1 MFHELTSFYSSHVPL
16 SPPPR
21 SLPRPSCPS
30 LSPVVFIIK
39 YNFFVFF
46 VTCSFL
52 FIKSCPHRHFKSTCN
67 MSNIF
72 QAVTRIRE
80 AAAAA
85 AAAAAASD
93 KSEPETT
100 TTPTSSS
107 SNRPRVVRVRTTP
120 AQLGTGDHN
129 CDVCGKS
136 FKKPSLLERHKRVH
150 TGATTVKFTF
160 YMYSTPSCT
169 VLPVLQNV
177 VSFLQ
182 GFTRFLEMRKNEG
195 DNCRLIP
202 FISYHNNCI
211 GFGSSR
217 IVIFHS
223 LTRDVSMTWLGWVCS
238 FVCRVS

>member
-1 MFHELTSFYSSHVPL
+1 MSRHRFTHPTFPCSAISPP
-16 SPPPR
+16 PPPR

-52 FIKSCPHRHFKSTCN
+52 FIKSCPDRHFKSTCY

-85 AAAAAASD
+85 AAAAAD

-150 TGATTVKFTF
+150 TGATIVKFTF
-160 YMYSTPSCT
+160 YMYSISSC
-169 VLPVLQNV
+169 
-177 VSFLQ
+177 
-182 GFTRFLEMRKNEG
+182 
-195 DNCRLIP
+195 
-202 FISYHNNCI
+202 
-211 GFGSSR
+211 
-217 IVIFHS
+217 IVPLS
-223 LTRDVSMTWLGWVCS
+223 CKT
-238 FVCRVS
+238 